1 MILYGKLNTG
11 RLWDEWGMLGGAGC
25 DREVGGMK
33 QNICKAA
40 VGKYKKD
47 KNTST
52 IKDYWRD
59 NIKIP
64 LQKTRFS

>member
-1 MILYGKLNTG
+1 M
-11 RLWDEWGMLGGAGC
+11 MGGAGC

-33 QNICKAA
+33 WNICKAA

-52 IKDYWRD
+52 IKEYWRD

-64 LQKTRFS
+64 L